1 MDTVL
6 LSRIQFA
13 VTTMFHILFPT
24 LTIGLSVF
32 LVVVE
37 FLWLR
42 TRQELYYRMYRFWVK
57 FFAVN
62 FGVGVVTGI
71 VLEFEFGTNFSKFS
85 QIAGN
90 VISPLLAF
98 EVMTAFFL
106 ESGFLGIMLFG
117 WNRVSRQMH
126 FLATCLVAM
135 GTLISAF
142 WILAANSWMQTPAGY
157 AFFDN
162 KFVVTDFTAVIF
174 NPSTWVRMNH
184 MTTAALV
191 TSAFVVAGV
200 SAYYLLKGRHPL
212 LFKRSLGIALVL
224 AALAAPLQVVLGDQ
238 SGRKVFH
245 HQPVKLAALE
255 AHWDTNRESGAGFTI
270 LALPDPEAE
279 RNRFEISIPYGLSL
293 LATHTLHGTVTG
305 LKEIPRENRPDVRIL
320 FWAFRIMIGIGMLF
334 LLVMVWAAVLWKQG
348 RLYEH
353 RAFLWT
359 LLIIHPLGF
368 VAVEAGWI
376 STEAGRQPWLIYNL
390 VRTAE
395 GISPVPPGSVLW
407 SLSLFLIIFAAI
419 GSIYSYYVLKL
430 IGRGPDVASPIPPV
444 QLPAGMRALRETSSN
459 AQTPNSK

>member
-42 TRQELYYRMYRFWVK
+42 TREELYYRLYRFWVK

-85 QIAGN
+85 YIAGN

-117 WNRVSRQMH
+117 WNRVSRHMH
-126 FLATCLVAM
+126 FLATCLVAA

-142 WILAANSWMQTPAGY
+142 WILAANSWMHTPAGY
-157 AFFDN
+157 ALLDGR
-162 KFVVTDFTAVIF
+162 FVATDFTAVIF

-184 MTTAALV
+184 MTVAALA

-200 SAYYLLKGRHPL
+200 SAYYLLTGRHRQ
-212 LFKRSLGIALVL
+212 LFTRSLGIAL
-224 AALAAPLQVVLGDQ
+224 AMAGIAAPLQVVLGDQ

-255 AHWDTNRESGAGFTI
+255 AHWDTNREGGAGFTV
-270 LALPDPEAE
+270 LAIPDPEAE

-305 LKEIPRENRPDVRIL
+305 LKEIPRENRPEVGIL
-320 FWAFRIMIGIGMLF
+320 FWAFRIMIGIGTLF
-334 LLVMVWAAVLWKQG
+334 LLVVIWTAVLWKRG
-348 RLYEH
+348 MLFEH
-353 RAFLWT
+353 RGFLRT
-359 LLIIHPLGF
+359 LLVIHPLGF

-376 STEAGRQPWLIYNL
+376 STEVGRQPWLIYNL

-395 GISPVPPGSVLW
+395 GVSPIPPGSVLW
-407 SLSLFLIIFAAI
+407 SLSLFLIIFAAV
-419 GSIYSYYVLKL
+419 GSIYSYYVVKL
-430 IGRGPDVASPIPPV
+430 IGRGPDLSSPIPPV
-444 QLPAGMRALRETSSN
+444 QLPAGMQPLDEQERAT
-459 AQTPNSK
+459 QF